1 MVLEKSRV
9 FRERT
14 LLDKR
19 NDDDTARATAHLPG
33 LDIEV
38 THRRSPIAEQISI
51 HLQATPSFEAF
62 GRFLES
68 NNPFAFWAE
77 ARRLAWLPFLPW
89 LGAVGALMPPG
100 SAGETPTKMPK

>member
-1 MVLEKSRV
+1 MVMHKARI

-33 LDIEV
+33 LEIEV
-38 THRRSPIAEQISI
+38 THRRSSNAEQISI
-51 HLQATPSFEAF
+51 NLQATPSFEAF
-62 GRFLES
+62 GRFLEG

-77 ARRLAWLPFLPW
+77 ATRLAWLPFLPW
-89 LGAVGALMPPG
+89 LGAARALMPSG
-100 SAGETPTKMPK
+100 RVGETPEV